1 MSLKTYKPD
10 AEFRAVSYSRDM
22 SETARNVL
30 IVNLHELQTAGRL
43 RGDVTADVLVMTVG
57 TASSTQPQ
65 MTSPVPGATW
75 AEVAPLGTVGVSRE
89 GVKTLNEVIVGNEV
103 IMYGYPTSLGL
114 QQIPQIDPFRP
125 LLRKGVVA
133 AKSLQRRS
141 LVLDCP
147 AYFGNSGGPVFEID
161 RGRTQI
167 SFRLIG
173 VVTNYVPFIA
183 TDARTFVMQ
192 TNSGYSVATPMDA
205 VLQLVGQ

>member
-1 MSLKTYKPD
+1 
-10 AEFRAVSYSRDM
+10 M

-43 RGDVTADVLVMTVG
+43 RADVTADVLVMTVG
-57 TASSTQPQ
+57 TVPAMSQPQ

-114 QQIPQIDPFRP
+114 QQIPQIDPLTP

-161 RGRTQI
+161 RGTTQI